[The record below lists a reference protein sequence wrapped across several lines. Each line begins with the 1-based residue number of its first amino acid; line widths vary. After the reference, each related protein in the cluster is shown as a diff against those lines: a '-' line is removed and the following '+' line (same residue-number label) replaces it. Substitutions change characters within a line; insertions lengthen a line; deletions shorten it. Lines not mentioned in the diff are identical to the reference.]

1 MDPIPACRF
10 SEQNSFLVDK
20 VPDLGLP
27 LRNRQREPFPMLA
40 SPFSFEAGK
49 RLRAKRERLH
59 LSIRRVAQMSK
70 KIAQEKKD
78 PAFFVPHN
86 WISDIE
92 NGKSRPRLLPRF
104 HSLSLIYD
112 CDINEM
118 LAAFGLNI
126 ADLGNERGHIS
137 LPHTRL
143 SGLPLAQPD
152 PRVVVTPQLPLKLP
166 LQQTNLVRRMFQGL
180 GEMPFFLLQ
189 QAGPQEVVY
198 GYVGTD
204 DYTLDPIIR
213 PGAFVQIDPEQNK
226 VIRGV
231 WPSEYERPV
240 YFVELRDDH
249 YAVCWCELEG
259 NYLLLVPSPKSPV
272 PIRHLRYPQDADIIG
287 RVVGFAHLIAPL
299 HSKTVAAPPP
309 GSSIVEP

>member
-1 MDPIPACRF
+1 M
-10 SEQNSFLVDK
+10 VDK

-27 LRNRQREPFPMLA
+27 FLQRQREPFPMLA
-40 SPFSFEAGK
+40 SSFSFDAGK

-59 LSIRRVAQMSK
+59 LSIRRVARMSE
-70 KIAQEKKD
+70 KIAEEKND

-86 WISDIE
+86 WISDLE
-92 NGKSRPRLLPRF
+92 NGKSKPRLLPRF

-112 CDINEM
+112 CDINEI

-143 SGLPLAQPD
+143 SGLPLAQSD
-152 PRVVVTPQLPLKLP
+152 PRLVAAPQLPFKLP
-166 LQQTNLVRRMFQGL
+166 LQQTNLVHRMFQGL

-189 QAGPQEVVY
+189 QAGPQEVLY

-213 PGAFVQIDPEQNK
+213 PGAFLQIDPEQNK

-231 WPSEYERPV
+231 WPSEHERPV
-240 YFVELRDDH
+240 YFVELRDNR

-272 PIRHLRYPQDADIIG
+272 PIRHLRYPQDADVVG

-299 HSKTVAAPPP
+299 HSKIVAAPSA
-309 GSSIVEP
+309 GSDILEP

>member
-1 MDPIPACRF
+1 
-10 SEQNSFLVDK
+10 
-20 VPDLGLP
+20 
-27 LRNRQREPFPMLA
+27 MLA
-40 SPFSFEAGK
+40 LSSNSEAGK

-59 LSIRRVAQMSK
+59 LSIRRVAQMSE
-70 KIAQEKKD
+70 KIAQDKND

-86 WISDIE
+86 WISDLE
-92 NGKSRPRLLPRF
+92 NGKSKPRLLPRF

-112 CDINEM
+112 CDINEI
-118 LAAFGLNI
+118 LAAFGLDI

-143 SGLPLAQPD
+143 SGFPLAQSD
-152 PRVVVTPQLPLKLP
+152 PRVVAAPQLPLKVP

-189 QAGPQEVVY
+189 QAGQQEVVY

-231 WPSEYERPV
+231 WPSEHERPV
-240 YFVELRDDH
+240 YFVELRDNH
-249 YAVCWCELEG
+249 YAVCWCEIEG
-259 NYLLLVPSPKSPV
+259 NNLLLVPSPKSPV
-272 PIRHLRYPQDADIIG
+272 PIRHLRYPQDADIVG

-299 HSKTVAAPPP
+299 HSKTVAAPPLGP
-309 GSSIVEP
+309 TIVEP